1 MQELT
6 TTVMLML
13 RIQPADGNAETVPSY
28 DAKAVSEVNASSK
41 VHEQNLK
48 ELKEELIE
56 EVHEMLNIFASMEQ
70 KNQDL
75 LITISELENT
85 LKTVN
90 KGKNVNTKFDKS
102 EASGTLLYV
111 TPLPK
116 NIAIKAKKMSNS
128 KVNVDSLESFN
139 SVRRQKSKDTK
150 LKNRVLK
157 NINAKSSTAHVR
169 KMSRSVS
176 IDSNKCET
184 MNSTLCHA
192 NKSVLNTK
200 NVTAVNDGSNIV
212 CVSCGKDVFLL
223 SHKKCVA
230 HYALS
235 RNSNVK
241 RALFTTPVAA
251 KSKNLGATFV
261 VAKSRLSIANTPK
274 ATNKMIQLVLWIID
288 SGCSKHMTGHL
299 QLLRNFI
306 EKFIGTVRFGS
317 DHFAVITGYG
327 DYV

>member
-1 MQELT
+1 MVKCFIYKIKIDSPDSDKTLEDAEESRLK
-6 TTVMLML
+6 MRNKM
-13 RIQPADGNAETVPSY
+13 IQLDYGKLNALYEIFIPQNEPSVEQTY
-28 DAKAVSEVNASSK
+28 FSFPSTSESN
-41 VHEQNLK
+41 
-48 ELKEELIE
+48 
-56 EVHEMLNIFASMEQ
+56 

-184 MNSTLCHA
+184 MN
-192 NKSVLNTK
+192 
-200 NVTAVNDGSNIV
+200 
-212 CVSCGKDVFLL
+212 FLL
-223 SHKKCVA
+223 HVLLSQQCQRIEAVLDGVVDCFFYKIPLCTLNVNVSKSSIYINIQNLLKIRMLVWGKQIQKLRQKESIKKA
-230 HYALS
+230 
-235 RNSNVK
+235 
-241 RALFTTPVAA
+241 F
-251 KSKNLGATFV
+251 
-261 VAKSRLSIANTPK
+261 
-274 ATNKMIQLVLWIID
+274 
-288 SGCSKHMTGHL
+288 
-299 QLLRNFI
+299 
-306 EKFIGTVRFGS
+306 
-317 DHFAVITGYG
+317 
-327 DYV
+327 